1 MPKALDPDL
10 KAIIEKHG
18 LKASEAVWDC
28 HGTWVMYHWAVEQA
42 AAKAGITFGA
52 PTVIEASAANK
63 VATILVPAVMGTRS
77 EWSIGEAAPA
87 NNKNSYP
94 FAMAEKRAK
103 DRVALKL
110 LGLAGLVYSEE
121 EADDFKP
128 ANSPKPDKSPPGR
141 SAVTVEIREHIREF
155 NACADGDTLL
165 AYINSNDFKK
175 FAWRV
180 CCDYEKDWLGPED
193 NSGLSGSLAQ
203 IGNQLGCGDDVQ
215 NYIKRMEAE
224 RLKRKQPQQQAAE

>member
-1 MPKALDPDL
+1 MPKALDPSL

-18 LKASEAVWDC
+18 LKASDAVWDC

-42 AAKAGITFGA
+42 AAKAGVTFGA
-52 PTVIEASAANK
+52 PTIIEADSEK
-63 VATILVPAVMGTRS
+63 KLVAILVPASIGTRS
-77 EWSIGEAAPA
+77 EWSIGEASPA

-110 LGLAGLVYSEE
+110 LDLAGLVYSEE
-121 EADDFKP
+121 EADDFKAKTP
-128 ANSPKPDKSPPGR
+128 TPDKSPPGR
-141 SAVTVEIREHIREF
+141 SQVAVEVRDHVREF

-165 AYINSNDFKK
+165 AYINSPDFKK

-180 CCDYEKDWLGPED
+180 CCDYPGDWLGPEA
-193 NSGLSGSLAQ
+193 NSGLSGSLAMA
-203 IGNQLGCGDDVQ
+203 GEQLGCGTDVTS
-215 NYIKRMEAE
+215 YITRMEAARAE
-224 RLKRKQPQQQAAE
+224 RQKPKKAA

>member
-1 MPKALDPDL
+1 MPKALDPSL

-18 LKASEAVWDC
+18 LKSSEAVWDC

-42 AAKAGITFGA
+42 AAKAGIKFGP
-52 PTVIEASAANK
+52 PTVIEASAQDK
-63 VATILVPAVMGTRS
+63 VAAILVPATLGERS

-110 LGLAGLVYSEE
+110 LDLAGLVYSEE
-121 EADDFKP
+121 EADDFK
-128 ANSPKPDKSPPGR
+128 ARSAVPDKSPPGR
-141 SAVTVEIREHIREF
+141 SAVAVQVREHVREF

-180 CCDYEKDWLGPED
+180 CCDYSNDWLGPED
-193 NSGLSGSLAQ
+193 NSGLSGALAAA
-203 IGNQLGCGDDVQ
+203 GAQLGNADEVQ

-224 RLKRKQPQQQAAE
+224 RAKRQTPKQAAE